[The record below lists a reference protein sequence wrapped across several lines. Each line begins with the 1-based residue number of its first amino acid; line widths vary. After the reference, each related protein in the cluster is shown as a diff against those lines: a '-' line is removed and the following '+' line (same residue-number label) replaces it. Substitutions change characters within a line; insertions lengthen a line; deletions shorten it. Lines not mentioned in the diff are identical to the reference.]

1 MRDIRTDLVYESVH
15 GMDKSID
22 GVISEDAQFMGVR
35 LNRIEIKT
43 KEASLKLEREI
54 GRYTT
59 VFCPSLT
66 EADGDIFLS
75 LISCIANELSLLLD
89 GRDKNVLIVGLG
101 NTCVTPDALGPM
113 SVRNIIVSRHI
124 KRGMNTLYQSLNL
137 GEMAAIAPGVLGQTG
152 VESAEIIKAVA
163 DKISPDALIVIDSLM
178 SGKAERLARTV
189 QLTDTG
195 IVPGS
200 GINNNRFEI
209 SPKTMGVPVVTI
221 GIPMVIDAG
230 TLAKDIVGSLIK
242 EGQDGDGIIEKN
254 LPSSQGSLVVTPK
267 HIDAI
272 VNKAARLIG
281 FSINKAIHK
290 KLTVEDMT
298 SLLA

>member
-15 GMDKSID
+15 GLNKNID
-22 GVISEDAQFMGVR
+22 GVVSMDTEFMGVK

-43 KEASLKLEREI
+43 QSASRELDRDI
-54 GRYTT
+54 GKYTT

-66 EADGDIFLS
+66 ETDGESFLS
-75 LISCIANELSLLLD
+75 LISCIANELCLLLD
-89 GRDKNVLIVGLG
+89 GKDKNVLVVGLG

-113 SVRNIIVSRHI
+113 AVRNIIVSRHI
-124 KRGMNTLYQSLNL
+124 KRGMTGLYNSLSL
-137 GEMAAIAPGVLGQTG
+137 GEIAAIAPGVLGQTG
-152 VESAEIIKAVA
+152 VESAEIIRAVA

-209 SPKTMGVPVVTI
+209 SSATMGVPVVTM
-221 GIPMVIDAG
+221 GIPMVIDAA
-230 TLAKDIVGSLIK
+230 TLAKDIVISALGK
-242 EGQDGDGIIEKN
+242 EEDVSGIIEKN
-254 LPSSQGSLVVTPK
+254 LPKSGGSMVVTPK

-272 VNKAARLIG
+272 VNKAAKVIG
-281 FSINKAIHK
+281 FSVNKAIHK